1 MDPVRRESVL
11 WGVVSAL
18 LFAVLALGYR
28 IATGADVPVLLV
40 LGVGALV
47 GVVTAVLSYL
57 VVSRLR

>member
-1 MDPVRRESVL
+1 MAPVRRESAL

-28 IATGADVPVLLV
+28 LVTSADVPVVLV
-40 LGVGALV
+40 LGVSVVV

-57 VVSRLR
+57 VISRSG